1 MQDQD
6 CINAAI
12 RVLKEEAQGI
22 LDLVPH
28 VGEEFA
34 RACRLIL
41 GCRGKVILTGVGK
54 SGHIATKIASS
65 LASTGTQS
73 FFVESAEAAHGDLG
87 MIGHGDVVI
96 AVSNSGESSELR
108 TMIASLRLRRIPLI
122 AICGNPHSS
131 LGEAADIFLNAH
143 VEKEACPL
151 NLAPTTSSTAELRF
165 NVVSGLSPN
174 LFDISCTDNPA
185 RTSTTFIITHDRSGS
200 SLDVEIEVFDVSG
213 RPLWHHVE
221 TSVPASDTY
230 TVDWNLTGDDGCR
243 LQAGVYVYRVRIS
256 SDGSGE
262 VMKARKMVIL
272 GS

>member
-96 AVSNSGESSELR
+96 AVSNSGETPE
-108 TMIASLRLRRIPLI
+108 
-122 AICGNPHSS
+122 
-131 LGEAADIFLNAH
+131 
-143 VEKEACPL
+143 
-151 NLAPTTSSTAELRF
+151 
-165 NVVSGLSPN
+165 VVSACRIAKSVGAQIGLLTQRNQTELTQIADSV
-174 LFDISCTDNPA
+174 LYAGDI
-185 RTSTTFIITHDRSGS
+185 HQ
-200 SLDVEIEVFDVSG
+200 
-213 RPLWHHVE
+213 
-221 TSVPASDTY
+221 
-230 TVDWNLTGDDGCR
+230 TGDRLFINSQMPLMFLIDAVSYRLLENDTCR
-243 LQAGVYVYRVRIS
+243 ENRDHALQ
-256 SDGSGE
+256 
-262 VMKARKMVIL
+262 IL
-272 GS
+272 FHRES